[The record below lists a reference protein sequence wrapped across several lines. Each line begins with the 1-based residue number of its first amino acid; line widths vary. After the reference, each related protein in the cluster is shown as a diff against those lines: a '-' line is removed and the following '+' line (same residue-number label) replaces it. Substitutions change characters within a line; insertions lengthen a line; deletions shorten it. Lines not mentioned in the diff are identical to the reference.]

1 MIMFSR
7 KTLTLMGLKLEM
19 QMILCVTDCVTVIT
33 NNIYGCIKKAKGQK
47 GQKGPQKGQKIDPAP
62 ARVYPAPARV
72 YPARPAPFRYTDRF
86 II

>member
-33 NNIYGCIKKAKGQK
+33 NNISWDGCIKKAKGQK
-47 GQKGPQKGQKIDPAP
+47 GQKGHKKGQKIDPAP
-62 ARVYPAPARV
+62 ARVYPA
-72 YPARPAPFRYTDRF
+72 RPVPFRYTALH
-86 II
+86 